1 MNTEA
6 TERYLTVS
14 MVAELLSCSA
24 STVWRRC
31 ADGTLPKPRKFG
43 PSTRWL
49 ASEINQY
56 FADARGS
63 EPHGQ
68 RAPLAP
74 LKKT

>member
-1 MNTEA
+1 MNTEI
-6 TERYLTVS
+6 TEKYLTVG
-14 MVAELLSCSA
+14 MVSELLSCSV

-56 FADARGS
+56 FASAKSSLVEG
-63 EPHGQ
+63 G
-68 RAPLAP
+68 
-74 LKKT
+74 

>member
-1 MNTEA
+1 MNIET
-6 TERYLTVS
+6 TERYLTVG

-56 FADARGS
+56 FADAKISGADGR
-63 EPHGQ
+63 
-68 RAPLAP
+68 
-74 LKKT
+74 